1 MADLVQW
8 ADQFGCFCT
17 EVVSADKHRPQLLS
31 PFLEVGHVW
40 HAAGIASSG
49 LVMLRCFSLPIFYT
63 RTLEHEINSEKQ
75 RIHYQASQQ
84 DVVTVVPLDCIS
96 TQLYQPRH
104 TYTYTACCKLYIYIY
119 NCNPSLTCA
128 IKTFHSSPQALLLNR
143 QRWKTQTGTGRP
155 RYIWTKSKYR

>member
-1 MADLVQW
+1 MKHQTSKPMSLRKSISQLFRCVNNNSQIADMADLVQW

-31 PFLEVGHVW
+31 PLLEVGHVRLGNAQMFQFTNIL
-40 HAAGIASSG
+40 HT
-49 LVMLRCFSLPIFYT
+49 C
-63 RTLEHEINSEKQ
+63 TLEHEINSEKQ

-119 NCNPSLTCA
+119 
-128 IKTFHSSPQALLLNR
+128 I
-143 QRWKTQTGTGRP
+143 
-155 RYIWTKSKYR
+155 